1 MNIVFLDADTVGPGI
16 SFERLEK
23 AGNFTKY
30 DFTPK
35 ELVIERLANADVAIV
50 NKTRITEEI
59 MRACNRLKLIC
70 VAATGMN
77 NIDSDHAAKAGIT
90 VKNVAG
96 YSTDSVVQLTYG
108 LLLSL
113 MMRLSC
119 FDRFV
124 KSGDYTRS
132 GFFTCY
138 DHCFSELA
146 GKQIGIVGMGNIGK
160 RSAAVGTAFG
170 AAVVYCSTSGKNTGA
185 PYPRTDLNRLLSDS
199 DVVLVHAPLN
209 DKTLNLINADNLK
222 LMKPTAFIVNSGRG
236 GIVNETDLAVAV
248 DSGIIA
254 GAGLDV
260 YSVEPITS
268 DSPFMNMKHPERMI
282 FSPHIGWTATESRKR
297 LIAGVAENIKS
308 FFNN

>member
-1 MNIVFLDADTVGPGI
+1 MNIVFLDADTVGPEI
-16 SFERLEK
+16 SFEPLEA

-30 DFTPK
+30 DYTPK
-35 ELVIERLANADVAIV
+35 ELIVERLANADIAIV

-59 MRACNRLKLIC
+59 MKACKRLKLIC

-77 NIDSDHAAKAGIT
+77 NIDSDYAAKAGIA
-90 VKNVAG
+90 VKNTAG
-96 YSTDSVVQLTYG
+96 YSTDGVVQLTYG

-113 MMRLSC
+113 TMRLSYY
-119 FDRFV
+119 DNFV

-138 DHCFSELA
+138 DRCFSELA

-170 AAVVYCSTSGKNTGA
+170 ATVVYFSTSGKNSDA
-185 PYPRTDLNRLLSDS
+185 PYPRTDLDRLLSTS
-199 DVVLVHAPLN
+199 DVVLIHAPLN

-236 GIVNETDLAVAV
+236 GIINEADLARAV

-260 YSVEPITS
+260 YSVEPVPS
-268 DSPFMNMKHPERMI
+268 DSPLMNMKRPERMI

-308 FFNN
+308 FLNG